1 MKISAQRFI
10 RSSTQRSC
18 EILQPKFDMLD
29 PDDYAFTHY
38 FAKIQKRFPSL
49 RWDDVIR
56 KGLEEWMMLAKKD
69 EEAENESN

>member
-1 MKISAQRFI
+1 MRPQ
-10 RSSTQRSC
+10 
-18 EILQPKFDMLD
+18 FDMLD

-56 KGLEEWMMLAKKD
+56 KGLEEWMLLARKD
-69 EEAENESN
+69 EEAENEAN

>member
-1 MKISAQRFI
+1 MI
-10 RSSTQRSC
+10 
-18 EILQPKFDMLD
+18 PKFDMLD

-56 KGLEEWMMLAKKD
+56 KGLEEWMLLAERD
-69 EEAENESN
+69 EKVNQIQDKCNKLNDNLYRWEVTK

>member
-1 MKISAQRFI
+1 MI
-10 RSSTQRSC
+10 
-18 EILQPKFDMLD
+18 PKFDMLD

-56 KGLEEWMMLAKKD
+56 KGLEEWMLLAERDETVKQIQNKCAELKD
-69 EEAENESN
+69 DLYRWEGVE

>member
-56 KGLEEWMMLAKKD
+56 KGLEEWMLLARKD
-69 EEAENESN
+69 EEADE

>member
-1 MKISAQRFI
+1 MKISLLRFI
-10 RSSTQRSC
+10 RSSTRRRC

-38 FAKIQKRFPSL
+38 FAEIQKRFPSL

-56 KGLEEWMMLAKKD
+56 KGLEEWMLLAKKD
-69 EEAENESN
+69 EEAENESH

>member
-1 MKISAQRFI
+1 M
-10 RSSTQRSC
+10 
-18 EILQPKFDMLD
+18 LPKFDMLD

-49 RWDDVIR
+49 SWDDVIR
-56 KGLEEWMMLAKKD
+56 KGLEEWMLLARKD

>member
-1 MKISAQRFI
+1 MI
-10 RSSTQRSC
+10 
-18 EILQPKFDMLD
+18 PKFDMLD

-49 RWDDVIR
+49 RWDDIIR
-56 KGLEEWMMLAKKD
+56 KGLEEWMLLARKD

>member
-56 KGLEEWMMLAKKD
+56 KGLEEWMLLAKKD
-69 EEAENESN
+69 EEAKE